1 MATTTQH
8 EAARSG
14 RQVIQLEDAT
24 VRLAGDSGDGM
35 QLAGMQFTN
44 TSALAGNDIATFP
57 DFPAEIRAPK
67 GTLAGVS
74 GFQLHFAS
82 DDIYTPGDRLNAL
95 VAMNPAALKT
105 NLEDLEPNGIL
116 VVNEDAFDTKSL
128 KLAHYDANPLDDPSL
143 GERFSPD
150 PREDDQ
156 AHARRGR

>member
-1 MATTTQH
+1 MATITRTKSIV
-8 EAARSG
+8 ELDA
-14 RQVIQLEDAT
+14 AT
-24 VRLAGDSGDGM
+24 VRFCGDSGDGM
-35 QLAGMQFTN
+35 QLAGTQLTN

-82 DDIYTPGDRLNAL
+82 DEIYTPGDRLNAL

-116 VVNEDAFDTKSL
+116 IVNDDAFDGKSL
-128 KLAHYDANPLDDPSL
+128 KL
-143 GERFSPD
+143 
-150 PREDDQ
+150 
-156 AHARRGR
+156 